1 MEACLTALCDEVD
14 KVGAASMREVEALLV
29 TEGGCARRTEVVA
42 VEMRADVA
50 VDGVAWTSAALSPG
64 DWEDYAFGA
73 AFAGGL
79 ITRADEVAG
88 VDVRVA
94 DDAAALDVRLRVPR
108 AELPRAAG
116 AVLPGCGLA
125 GGAAEACGARPRPAC
140 APLAPEAVWRMSRAL
155 LPAQGMHRAT
165 GATHAAV
172 FADRTGAPVLMREDV
187 GRHNAVDKLVGA
199 MLRADVDPADGFAY
213 LSSRCALELVAKLAR
228 AGVRIVAT
236 VSAPTSAVLDFAERE
251 GVALCAFAR
260 DGRFT
265 VYAHPELIAL

>member
-29 TEGGCARRTEVVA
+29 TEAGCARRTEVVA

-79 ITRADEVAG
+79 IARADEVAG
-88 VDVRVA
+88 VDVRVT

-140 APLAPEAVWRMSRAL
+140 APLASEAVWRMSQIGRA
-155 LPAQGMHRAT
+155 H
-165 GATHAAV
+165 V
-172 FADRTGAPVLMREDV
+172 
-187 GRHNAVDKLVGA
+187 
-199 MLRADVDPADGFAY
+199 
-213 LSSRCALELVAKLAR
+213 
-228 AGVRIVAT
+228 
-236 VSAPTSAVLDFAERE
+236 
-251 GVALCAFAR
+251 
-260 DGRFT
+260 
-265 VYAHPELIAL
+265 

>member
-1 MEACLTALCDEVD
+1 MEACLPALCDEVD
-14 KVGAASMREVEALLV
+14 TVGAASMREVEALLV
-29 TEGGCARRTEVVA
+29 TEAGCARRTEVVA

-79 ITRADEVAG
+79 IARADEVAG
-88 VDVRVA
+88 VDVRVT

-199 MLRADVDPADGFAY
+199 MLRADVDPADGFAD

>member
-29 TEGGCARRTEVVA
+29 TEAGCARRTEVVA

-79 ITRADEVAG
+79 IARADEVAG
-88 VDVRVA
+88 VDVRVT

-125 GGAAEACGARPRPAC
+125 GGVAEACGARPRPAR

>member
-29 TEGGCARRTEVVA
+29 TEAGCARRTEVVA

-79 ITRADEVAG
+79 IARADEVAG
-88 VDVRVA
+88 VDVRVT
-94 DDAAALDVRLRVPR
+94 DDAAVLDVRLRVPR

-116 AVLPGCGLA
+116 TVLPGCGLA